1 MNKIPNIKSFSEHGA
16 SINEHIERVIL
27 NEGATDASKEMEYV
41 LVDAAGGPK
50 HKKVYN
56 HVKPY
61 AKKIFPKLNYP
72 SVALGKL
79 ILKNAKGLKLGG
91 TNRMSIKA
99 PKLSKKWQGGNA
111 TPKTDIIINSKKVS
125 LKRGNSR
132 IMSGGTLE
140 SLSTFNAALDAVPA
154 KYLGI
159 TELAKDIETGINSLL
174 PSTLGTEMGGIN
186 TQKWGG
192 TVYQKTKQKKGLLGT
207 VKAGSFNKDKI
218 LKGADKLN
226 KNLTKKF
233 EQLFKASPDFK
244 KEFVFE
250 AMTGKVK
257 FGGNEGTAT
266 HFLVCDFDGSASY
279 HEVKKSSDPYVT
291 TILRQVNPDVT
302 FKSGAQKMTI
312 DGIKDQKTG
321 YYRFYSVVGLAYK
334 AAVKSQNEVYDM
346 MNSGEL
352 EYLSEGFFDFIK
364 KAWNKFKGFVKNLIE
379 KATKWVQ
386 QSARNMME
394 FFELQPKVKFNNN
407 IRW

>member
-1 MNKIPNIKSFSEHGA
+1 MNKIPNIKSFSEHGN

-56 HVKPY
+56 HVRPY
-61 AKKIFPKLNYP
+61 AKKIFPNLKYP

-79 ILKNAKGLKLGG
+79 ILKNARGLKLGG
-91 TNRMSIKA
+91 TNRMSITA

-111 TPKTDIIINSKKVS
+111 TPKTDIIINSKKIS

-140 SLSTFNAALDAVPA
+140 SVSTFHAALNAVPA

-186 TQKWGG
+186 IQKYGG
-192 TVYQKTKQKKGLLGT
+192 TVYKNTSQKKGKLGD
-207 VKAGSFNKDKI
+207 VKAGSFDKDKI
-218 LKGADKLN
+218 LKGADNLN

-279 HEVKKSSDPYVT
+279 HVVKKSTDKYVT
-291 TILRQVNPDVT
+291 TILSQVNPDVT

-334 AAVKSQNEVYDM
+334 AAVKTQNEVYDM

-364 KAWNKFKGFVKNLIE
+364 RAWNKFKDFVKNIIE

-394 FFELQPKVKFNNN
+394 FFQLQPKVRFNNN